1 MGSKR
6 RPLFKRA
13 PAKKICLTEDDVD
26 IIKYVGK
33 YRFRRMSDILRRFS
47 HRSEKHLRARVR
59 LLYDHGYLDLPR
71 AQLDDHCT
79 TGKPEKIYALGDRGA
94 QLIAELDGVMPPKSS
109 WSDKNRSVK
118 RQYIHHTLRIGD
130 IEDAFWRAADKLP
143 TIEVLRPGEILKS
156 APRATVRDPKP
167 WHWQTHIRTADGRLL
182 KTTNVP
188 DAVLGLD
195 LTNTRRRFYF
205 FAEAD
210 RGTMPVVRSKKET
223 SSIARKFEGYLS
235 GFHADVHSRRY
246 NINNLRFLII
256 TTSQQRIETMLQA
269 LTDIAGD
276 KDASMFLFADWHQV
290 SNALHVMTV
299 PWRDATGDT
308 VSLIPPTPKIVKDL
322 QYAKLND

>member
-13 PAKKICLTEDDVD
+13 PANNIRLTSDDIGTVQ
-26 IIKYVGK
+26 YVGEH
-33 YRFRRMSDILRRFS
+33 RFRRTGDILRRFGN
-47 HRSEKHLRARVR
+47 RSPNHLRTRLR
-59 LLYDHGYLDLPR
+59 LLYDHAYLDLPK
-71 AQLDDHCT
+71 AQLDDHT
-79 TGKPEKIYALGDRGA
+79 TNGKPEKIYALGDRGA
-94 QLIAELDGVMPPKSS
+94 ALIAELNGSTPPKSN

-118 RQYIHHTLRIGD
+118 RQYIKHTLRIGD
-130 IEDAFWRAADKLP
+130 IKDAFWRAADQTP
-143 TIEVLRPGEILKS
+143 TIKVIQPGEILNN
-156 APRATVRDPKP
+156 APTATARDPKP
-167 WHWQTHIRTADGRLL
+167 WHWQTHIRSADGKLL

-235 GFHADVHSRRY
+235 GFHANVHGRRY

-299 PWRDATGDT
+299 PWRDASGNT
-308 VSLIPPTPKIVKDL
+308 VSLIPQP
-322 QYAKLND
+322 Q